1 MKILYVFILWIISMA
16 WLPLDAQNDGARREG
31 VDGVRREGVSATL
44 QDTPAVEISASEGVI
59 RVKNAPVGSV
69 LEVYSV
75 VGIKV
80 KEIEMKQ
87 PSGDYYVNLA
97 KGYYIIRI
105 GGTVRKVAIR

>member
-1 MKILYVFILWIISMA
+1 MA
-16 WLPLDAQNDGARREG
+16 WFPLDAQNDGARREG
-31 VDGVRREGVSATL
+31 VSATS
-44 QDTPAVEISASEGVI
+44 QDTLAVEISASEGVI

>member
-16 WLPLDAQNDGARREG
+16 WFPLDAQNDGARREG
-31 VDGVRREGVSATL
+31 VSATS

-69 LEVYSV
+69 LGVYSV

>member
-1 MKILYVFILWIISMA
+1 MKLIILIAFLLSMA
-16 WLPLDAQNDGARREG
+16 HLPLNAQDDGQRKRAAVEQAP
-31 VDGVRREGVSATL
+31 S
-44 QDTPAVEISASEGVI
+44 VEISASEGVI